1 MKSSENEVSGCEKE
15 IFDHINDKFLKL
27 EDNKYIIRIS

>member
-1 MKSSENEVSGCEKE
+1 MKSSEDEVIDCKKE

-27 EDNKYIIRIS
+27 EDNKYIIGIS